1 MREILKYNTESML
14 QQIAGGALFVLG
26 LFIFALGPFDRIQ
39 IEPFSRTARVVGLG
53 MMVVGV
59 ILVKA

>member
-1 MREILKYNTESML
+1 ML

-26 LFIFALGPFDRIQ
+26 FCIFALGPFDRIQ

-53 MMVVGV
+53 MMIAGV
-59 ILVKA
+59 LLIKG

>member
-1 MREILKYNTESML
+1 ML
-14 QQIAGGALFVLG
+14 QQIAGVALFVAG
-26 LFIFALGPFDRIQ
+26 FFIFALGPFDRIQ